1 MKKFSVWI
9 YLAMAAAGIK
19 AQDTLTNK
27 PGSRY
32 RFTQENRHAA
42 TLVKDQCKTA
52 TCWSFS
58 TLSLLESE
66 LLRKGKGEHN
76 LSEMYVVRWGY
87 VEKAINYIRMN
98 GKINFDQG
106 GEAHDIPFIIAKY
119 GIVPEE
125 VYNGLNYGSDRH
137 NHDEML
143 ALLQGMMTQLKSQ
156 PAGSYSTQWIKA
168 VEGVLD
174 AYLGKIPESFTYRG
188 STYTPQSFAASLGLD
203 MKEYVALTS
212 FTHHPAYSSF
222 AIEVP
227 DNWSMQTAW
236 NLPLE
241 EMVQAV
247 TEALDRGYTVA
258 WAADVSEKGFSFR
271 DALGIVPVNDTLVKK
286 KGEDSRFFNDAGAVR
301 SGSAFDQPYPEKNI
315 TPEIR
320 QQAFDQQLT
329 TDDHGMHITGMVRD
343 QNGTRYF
350 IVKNSWGTANYC
362 GGYLYV
368 SEHYFR
374 YKTISVMLHR
384 DALQKK
390 VKEKLDID

>member
-1 MKKFSVWI
+1 MILVLLSTA
-9 YLAMAAAGIK
+9 LT

-32 RFTQENRHAA
+32 RFTTANRHAA

-66 LLRKGKGEHN
+66 LMRQGKGEHN

-98 GKINFDQG
+98 GKTNFDQG
-106 GEAHDIPFIIAKY
+106 GEAHDIPFIIARY

-125 VYNGLNYGSDRH
+125 VYNGLNYGTDRH

-143 ALLQGMMTQLKSQ
+143 ALLQGMMTQLKAQ
-156 PAGSYSTQWIKA
+156 PAGSYSSQWIKA

-174 AYLGKIPESFTYRG
+174 AYLGKIPETFTYRG
-188 STYTPQSFAASLGLD
+188 NTYTPQRFAASLGLNMSD
-203 MKEYVALTS
+203 YVALTS
-212 FTHHPAYSSF
+212 FTHHQAYTPF

-241 EMVQAV
+241 ELVQAV

-301 SGSAFDQPYPEKNI
+301 SGSAFDQPYPEKTI

-320 QQAFDQQLT
+320 QLAFDQQQT

-350 IVKNSWGTANYC
+350 IVKNSWGTGNHC

-374 YKTISVMLHR
+374 YKTISVMLHK